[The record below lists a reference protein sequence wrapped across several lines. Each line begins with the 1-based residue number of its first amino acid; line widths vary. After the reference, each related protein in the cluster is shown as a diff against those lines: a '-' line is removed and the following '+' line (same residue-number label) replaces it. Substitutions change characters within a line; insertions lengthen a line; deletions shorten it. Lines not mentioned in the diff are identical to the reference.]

1 MYTSGWSA
9 RWNRNTVNSPL
20 KRADTDTF
28 LAEPTFHKTVTLAIT
43 GASGAQYGLRLLQCL
58 LAARVRV
65 WLLLSDAARVVIDTE
80 TELTLPEGEAD
91 TGRFLAELYG
101 AEAGQLTLFEKRDW
115 FSPVASGTGA
125 ASSLVICPASGGTL
139 SAIAYGASNNLIERA
154 ADVALKERRQLILV
168 PREAPYSE
176 IHLENMLKL
185 TRMGAVILPA
195 SPGFYQKPQTV
206 EDLVDF
212 VVARILSQLD
222 IEQTLLPAWGQS

>member
-1 MYTSGWSA
+1 M
-9 RWNRNTVNSPL
+9 
-20 KRADTDTF
+20 
-28 LAEPTFHKTVTLAIT
+28 AEPIFPKTVTLAIT

-58 LAARVRV
+58 LASRVRV
-65 WLLLSDAARVVIDTE
+65 WLLLSDAARIVIDTE
-80 TELTLPEGEAD
+80 TSVSLPEDEAD
-91 TGRFLAELYG
+91 TARFLGELYG
-101 AEAGQLTLFEKRDW
+101 AQPGQLTLFGKRDW

-139 SAIAYGASNNLIERA
+139 SAIACGASNNLVERA

-195 SPGFYQKPQTV
+195 SPGFYQKPQSV

-212 VVARILSQLD
+212 VVARILSQLGV
-222 IEQTLLPAWGQS
+222 EQSLLPAWGSS

>member
-1 MYTSGWSA
+1 VESTTGARGAPFAEAALSQSA
-9 RWNRNTVNSPL
+9 WT
-20 KRADTDTF
+20 
-28 LAEPTFHKTVTLAIT
+28 KTVTLAIT

-58 LAARVRV
+58 LAAEVRV
-65 WLLLSDAARVVIDTE
+65 WLLLSDAAQVVINTE
-80 TELTLPEGEAD
+80 TDCQLPDAD
-91 TGRFLAELYG
+91 DSALQAFLARRFS
-101 AEAGQLTLFEKRDW
+101 AAAGQLQLFGKRDW

-139 SAIAYGASNNLIERA
+139 SAIACGASNNLIERA

-185 TRMGAVILPA
+185 TRMGAMILPA
-195 SPGFYQKPQTV
+195 SPGFYQKPQSV

-212 VVARILSQLD
+212 VVARLLDQLGV
-222 IEQTLLPAWGQS
+222 EQQLLPQWGNA